1 MKVGGEFEHAGI
13 RWLVTSLSTEHAGIR
28 LLVTSLSTEPDAEGD
43 EFTQRATAVAVDYL
57 PIPYQLID

>member
-1 MKVGGEFEHAGI
+1 MSVEITSVPHGALHVGGEFEHAGI
-13 RWLVTSLSTEHAGIR
+13 RW
-28 LLVTSLSTEPDAEGD
+28 LVTSLSTEPDAEGD